1 MIADTLSDRDTK
13 DVREDD
19 DDALVDLERADVIVA
34 LGDPVDV
41 FDRKELMVARELDV
55 IDFVGSFVFDTLD
68 VKEEVLEEVTE
79 RDSEAVLVEDNDERE
94 DILLDGEAVA
104 DLLEDILDV
113 PVRDDVVVRLL
124 VEEEVAERVDVTE
137 IEGIEVVVDV
147 LEFTVERVLVR
158 EK

>member
-19 DDALVDLERADVIVA
+19 NDALVDLERADVIVA

>member
-41 FDRKELMVARELDV
+41 FDRKELIVARELDV